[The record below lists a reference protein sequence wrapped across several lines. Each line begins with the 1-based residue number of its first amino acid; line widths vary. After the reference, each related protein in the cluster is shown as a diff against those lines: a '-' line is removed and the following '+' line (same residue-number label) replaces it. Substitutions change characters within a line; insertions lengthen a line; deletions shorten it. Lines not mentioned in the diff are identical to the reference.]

1 MFITYKKFTLV
12 LCLAAL
18 FTAGLFGQTVSSSL
32 QGTVID
38 PASAVVPNAQVKVVG
53 TDTGVTRTGTTET
66 TGLFRFLDLEP
77 GTYSITVTATGF
89 KGYQQTSIVLAAN
102 ETRDLGKVGLT
113 IGSAGET
120 VTVTAEAVA
129 IQLASSEKSA
139 LVDGN
144 ELSNVT
150 LRGRDIFGFLKLL
163 PGVVDISYN
172 GTNAGNRDVTS
183 PNAIRGITINGNT
196 SALNFTVDGVT
207 DMDTGSNSTLHYEP
221 NADAVQEMKVLGSNY
236 QAEFG
241 RNSGGTINV
250 VTKNGTQD
258 FHGSLVW
265 NHRNEGFNANQWEN
279 NRNGRNAVTG
289 APNSPIS
296 RYRFNV
302 ETYTFGG
309 PVYIPHHFNSA
320 KNKLFFFWSQEY
332 TGQFVAGGS
341 QTKYTPT
348 ALERQGNF
356 SQTLQNNGTLFT
368 IVDPTNANA
377 PFPGNILPAARITA
391 LGQAMLNFFPSPNIV
406 GTGSQANIV
415 NYFESASAT
424 HPRRND
430 VLRVDFNPTSKLST
444 YVRYIND
451 HDDMTSLYQGTQ
463 FSTDVGGTLGSAGIA
478 PIDHPNPGHGYSG
491 TATYSITPTMV
502 NEFTVG
508 ESWNTWSYYTT
519 DGGKSQDRSLIPN
532 IPNLFPIPTTNP
544 TGASATNGYFN
555 LLPEFQYGSVGGG
568 SAMNF
573 TRVGTTAGNYENF
586 NTIWTFTDNLSKV
599 VGKHSLK
606 AGIYFEKNNKIQPS
620 TPAYEGNFNFSPD
633 SNNGLYNT
641 NDGYA
646 NGLLGYID
654 SYSQT
659 TARAVFN
666 TQYYNVE
673 WYIQDNWRITPR
685 LTLDYGV
692 RFYHQTPQ
700 ADINYTFS
708 NFVPANYTKSAAPR
722 IYIPGTSAGKRVAID
737 PGTGT
742 VAPVAYIGLYVP
754 NSGNPA
760 DGLHILGQNGVS
772 IDPYTTSP
780 VALAPRIGFAYDLSG
795 DGKTALRG
803 GMGIYYN
810 RLDGN
815 QVYNLSGQAP
825 YSYSPQVNYTTF
837 AGLSSSGSSL
847 VFGPSTLYMW
857 PSGNIPWDRA
867 QNASL
872 NIQRSL
878 TRNLA
883 LDVGYTG
890 DWGYN
895 QQLSYDINPILIG
908 TRAPFN
914 QANADATNGGKTL
927 PDILLR
933 TVYPGFNTINSYN
946 HLGNSNYNAL
956 TASLQQRF
964 TYGLALGV
972 SYTYSKAMGLGS
984 FNPVVPNNQSWNY
997 GRQSFDRPQNMQIN
1011 WSYDIPGLG
1020 NALHSKVLGA
1030 VVDRWT
1036 LSGIFTMQ
1044 SGIPFNPGVSLTPTT
1059 PDYTGT
1065 PDVSARPLVVGNPMA
1080 NVPAGLYYNPLAF
1093 APAAPGNYTATVT
1106 TPALGDLGG
1115 GAGVLNMPMIYNWDA
1130 TMSKFIP
1137 IFGERRG
1144 LRLQAQAYNLFN
1156 HPEYVGIGSSSV
1168 YNTSGA
1174 QTSLTAGVFNT
1185 TAPAR
1190 ILAFSARIEF

>member
-415 NYFESASAT
+415 NY
-424 HPRRND
+424 
-430 VLRVDFNPTSKLST
+430 LNPPAPPTPGG
-444 YVRYIND
+444 
-451 HDDMTSLYQGTQ
+451 MTC
-463 FSTDVGGTLGSAGIA
+463 FAWI
-478 PIDHPNPGHGYSG
+478 
-491 TATYSITPTMV
+491 
-502 NEFTVG
+502 
-508 ESWNTWSYYTT
+508 
-519 DGGKSQDRSLIPN
+519 
-532 IPNLFPIPTTNP
+532 
-544 TGASATNGYFN
+544 
-555 LLPEFQYGSVGGG
+555 
-568 SAMNF
+568 
-573 TRVGTTAGNYENF
+573 
-586 NTIWTFTDNLSKV
+586 
-599 VGKHSLK
+599 
-606 AGIYFEKNNKIQPS
+606 S
-620 TPAYEGNFNFSPD
+620 TPRQS
-633 SNNGLYNT
+633 S
-641 NDGYA
+641 
-646 NGLLGYID
+646 
-654 SYSQT
+654 
-659 TARAVFN
+659 R
-666 TQYYNVE
+666 
-673 WYIQDNWRITPR
+673 R
-685 LTLDYGV
+685 
-692 RFYHQTPQ
+692 
-700 ADINYTFS
+700 
-708 NFVPANYTKSAAPR
+708 
-722 IYIPGTSAGKRVAID
+722 TSAI
-737 PGTGT
+737 
-742 VAPVAYIGLYVP
+742 
-754 NSGNPA
+754 S
-760 DGLHILGQNGVS
+760 
-772 IDPYTTSP
+772 TT
-780 VALAPRIGFAYDLSG
+780 
-795 DGKTALRG
+795 
-803 GMGIYYN
+803 
-810 RLDGN
+810 
-815 QVYNLSGQAP
+815 
-825 YSYSPQVNYTTF
+825 TT
-837 AGLSSSGSSL
+837 
-847 VFGPSTLYMW
+847 
-857 PSGNIPWDRA
+857 I
-867 QNASL
+867 
-872 NIQRSL
+872 
-878 TRNLA
+878 
-883 LDVGYTG
+883 
-890 DWGYN
+890 
-895 QQLSYDINPILIG
+895 
-908 TRAPFN
+908 
-914 QANADATNGGKTL
+914 
-927 PDILLR
+927 
-933 TVYPGFNTINSYN
+933 
-946 HLGNSNYNAL
+946 
-956 TASLQQRF
+956 
-964 TYGLALGV
+964 
-972 SYTYSKAMGLGS
+972 
-984 FNPVVPNNQSWNY
+984 
-997 GRQSFDRPQNMQIN
+997 
-1011 WSYDIPGLG
+1011 
-1020 NALHSKVLGA
+1020 
-1030 VVDRWT
+1030 
-1036 LSGIFTMQ
+1036 
-1044 SGIPFNPGVSLTPTT
+1044 
-1059 PDYTGT
+1059 
-1065 PDVSARPLVVGNPMA
+1065 
-1080 NVPAGLYYNPLAF
+1080 
-1093 APAAPGNYTATVT
+1093 
-1106 TPALGDLGG
+1106 
-1115 GAGVLNMPMIYNWDA
+1115 
-1130 TMSKFIP
+1130 
-1137 IFGERRG
+1137 
-1144 LRLQAQAYNLFN
+1144 
-1156 HPEYVGIGSSSV
+1156 
-1168 YNTSGA
+1168 
-1174 QTSLTAGVFNT
+1174 
-1185 TAPAR
+1185 
-1190 ILAFSARIEF
+1190 

>member
-1 MFITYKKFTLV
+1 V
-12 LCLAAL
+12 LTILTACLL
-18 FTAGLFGQTVSSSL
+18 GQTVSSSL
-32 QGTVID
+32 QGTVVD
-38 PASAVVPNAQVKVVG
+38 PASAVVPNAQIKLIG
-53 TDTGVTRTGTTET
+53 TETGSTRTATSDNS
-66 TGLFRFLDLEP
+66 GLFRILNLAP
-77 GTYSITVTATGF
+77 GTYAITVTAPGF
-89 KGYQQTSIVLAAN
+89 KGYQQNDIVLAAN
-102 ETRDLGKVGLT
+102 EVHDLGKLPLT
-113 IGSAGET
+113 IGSSGET
-120 VTVTAEAVA
+120 VTVTAEAVPV
-129 IQLASSEKSA
+129 QLASSEKES

-144 ELSNVT
+144 QLSNVT
-150 LRGRDIFGFLKLL
+150 LRGRDIFGYLKLL

-196 SALNFTVDGVT
+196 SALNFTVDGIT
-207 DMDTGSNSTLHYEP
+207 DMDTGSNSTVHYEP
-221 NADAVQEMKVLGSNY
+221 NADAVQEMRVLGSNY

-250 VTKNGTQD
+250 ITKNGTQD

-265 NHRNEGFNANQWEN
+265 NHRHEGFNANQWEN
-279 NRNGRNAVTG
+279 NRNGVNASG
-289 APNSPIS
+289 APVSPIA

-302 ETYTFGG
+302 ETYTIGG
-309 PVYIPHHFNSA
+309 PIYIPHHFNSA

-368 IVDPTNANA
+368 IVDPTNGNVA
-377 PFPGNILPAARITA
+377 FPGNIVPASRITA
-391 LGQAMLNFFPSPNIV
+391 LGQSMLDFFPLPNFA
-406 GTGSQANIV
+406 GSGSQANIA

-451 HDDMTSLYQGTQ
+451 HDDQTSLYQGTQ
-463 FSTDVGGTLGSAGIA
+463 FSSDVGGTLGQAGIA

-491 TATYSITPTMV
+491 TATYAITPTLV

-532 IPNLFPIPTTNP
+532 IPSLFPIPTTNP
-544 TGASATNGYFN
+544 SGASATNGYFN
-555 LLPEFQYGSVGGG
+555 LLPEFQFGSVGGG

-654 SYSQT
+654 SYTQT

-673 WYIQDNWRITPR
+673 WYIQDNWRVTPR

-700 ADINYTFS
+700 ADINHTFS
-708 NFVPANYTKSAAPR
+708 NFVPANYTKAAAPR
-722 IYIPGTSAGKRVAID
+722 VYIPGTSGGKRVAID

-754 NSGNPA
+754 NTGNPA
-760 DGLHILGQNGVS
+760 DGLQILGLNGVS
-772 IDPYTTSP
+772 INPYTTSP
-780 VALAPRIGFAYDLSG
+780 LALAPRVGFAFDLTG

-803 GMGIYYN
+803 GFGIYYN

-825 YSYSPQVNYTTF
+825 YSYTPQVNYTTF
-837 AGLSSSGSSL
+837 AGIASSGNSL

-867 QNASL
+867 QNASID
-872 NIQRSL
+872 IQRSI

-883 LDVGYTG
+883 VDIGYTG

-895 QQLSYDINPILIG
+895 QQLSYDINPIPIG

-914 QANADATNGGKTL
+914 PANADATNGNKTL

-933 TVYPGFNTINSYN
+933 TIYPGFNTINSYN
-946 HLGNSNYNAL
+946 HLGTSNYNAL
-956 TASLQQRF
+956 TSSLQHRLQ
-964 TYGLALGV
+964 YGLALGM
-972 SYTYSKAMGLGS
+972 SYTYSRAMGLGS

-997 GRQSFDRPQNMQIN
+997 GRQSFDRRQNLQVN
-1011 WSYDIPGLG
+1011 WSYDIPGMG
-1020 NALHSKVLGA
+1020 KALHSKVLGA

-1036 LSGIFTMQ
+1036 LSGIFSMQ

-1065 PDVSARPLVVGNPMA
+1065 PDVSARPLVLSNPMA
-1080 NVPAGLYYNPLAF
+1080 NVPAGLYYNPLSV
-1093 APAAPGNYTATVT
+1093 APAAGFNYTATVT
-1106 TPALGDLGG
+1106 TPALGNLGG
-1115 GAGVLNMPMIYNWDA
+1115 GAGVLTMPMIYNWDA

-1137 IFGERRG
+1137 IFGEQRG
-1144 LRLQAQAYNLFN
+1144 LRLQAQAYNVFN
-1156 HPEYVGIGSSSV
+1156 HAQFVGLGTGSV
-1168 YNTSGA
+1168 YNTAGQ
-1174 QTSLTAGVFNT
+1174 QTSLTAGVM
-1185 TAPAR
+1185 
-1190 ILAFSARIEF
+1190 AFSARIEF